1 WSVERLLLIF
11 FFFFQAEDGIRD
23 GHVTGVQTC
32 ALPILAR
39 SGSPGRAMHDP
50 LAVATFIDRGVVRL
64 REYLVAVETQG
75 ELKAG
80 ETVGYMK
87 YLCANQRRS
96 KTCPLFPKPL
106 AQPLCPS
113 RAWRWRWTQHDS
125 SRCSL
130 HASLAG
136 PECGSSRRAG
146 YGSLSD
152 LSNGYAF
159 QSTG

>member
-1 WSVERLLLIF
+1 MKVATDQVVGLDVTRKCILTDNHVRALEAGSDPLSHAAARIARNDLERWR
-11 FFFFQAEDGIRD
+11 QAD
-23 GHVTGVQTC
+23 QT
-32 ALPILAR
+32 
-39 SGSPGRAMHDP
+39 GSPGRAMHDP

-64 REYLVAVETQG
+64 REYFVAVETQG
-75 ELKAG
+75 ELTAG

-136 PECGSSRRAG
+136 REGMARQR
-146 YGSLSD
+146 LV
-152 LSNGYAF
+152 
-159 QSTG
+159 